1 LCKLKM
7 AMSSSQ
13 PSNISVPSVISRLDQ
28 LVPLLACG
36 PYSSSTLSNLASLCV
51 DMKAVGPLLDNY
63 NKGKMDTMHT
73 LLTKICQDS
82 QLDVLLRLQ
91 VLEVIELRTLGWERS
106 EAVDNYYQERFAQF
120 EEGRKEQGRKDAK
133 AAKSK
138 DGEKK
143 RKFSQTTSSM
153 TSIQEQNYEV
163 IVNGEKVFP
172 NSNNPDLSANA
183 GKLLVT
189 HFTNQS
195 SLSQSACPSSS
206 IMKYTRTDLLTL
218 ATSPLSREAPA
229 DWDRLVTKL
238 PSVII
243 QRSPVSSM
251 MVASGDS
258 NPSLTGVR
266 QNHSSMPGSLPFI
279 RSQGK

>member
-36 PYSSSTLSNLASLCV
+36 PYSSSTLSKLASLCV

-63 NKGKMDTMHT
+63 NKDKMDTMHT

-82 QLDVLLRLQ
+82 QLEVLLRLQ
-91 VLEVIELRTLGWERS
+91 VLEVIELRTLGWVRS

-120 EEGRKEQGRKDAK
+120 GEARKEQERREAK
-133 AAKSK
+133 TKSK
-138 DGEKK
+138 EGEKK
-143 RKFSQTTSSM
+143 RKLSQTTSSM
-153 TSIQEQNYEV
+153 TSIQGQNYEV
-163 IVNGEKVFP
+163 IVNGEKIFL
-172 NSNNPDLSANA
+172 NSNNPELTANA
-183 GKLLVT
+183 GKLLVN

-195 SLSQSACPSSS
+195 SLPPSVCPSS
-206 IMKYTRTDLLTL
+206 MKYSRTDLLTL
-218 ATSPLSREAPA
+218 ATSPLSREAPQ
-229 DWDRLVTKL
+229 DWDRLVSKL
-238 PSVII
+238 PSVI

-258 NPSLTGVR
+258 NPDLTGA
-266 QNHSSMPGSLPFI
+266 MPGSPPFV
-279 RSQGK
+279 RSLGN